1 MGQGSSGMV
10 VGKPERSTDSSL
22 EFQPGHKN
30 FASSEMNK
38 RLRSNTDSQMDYQS
52 SDDKEEDIPKCTSD
66 SSILPRT
73 VPTMFKWENGG
84 NIVYLSGSFNE
95 WNSRIPLHGSN
106 GEFFTIIELHE
117 GDHEYK
123 FFVDG
128 HWVHDPNAPTTND
141 NFGGRNNISVKKS
154 DFEKMEALDDD
165 DRQSGSEP
173 HHVSLNHLYA
183 LSIKEGVTVLSTT
196 QRYREKYVTTL
207 LYRPIHP

>member
-165 DRQSGSEP
+165 DRQSGSGRGYC
-173 HHVSLNHLYA
+173 S
-183 LSIKEGVTVLSTT
+183 
-196 QRYREKYVTTL
+196 
-207 LYRPIHP
+207 